1 MQRLLL
7 VISLHCFFIATLKA
21 EIGVL
26 VGAKAGFDI
35 AHLRKFEPITDYK
48 KTVKLGSDI
57 AGMLRLDFNKYISLQ
72 TEIEFIQKGQ
82 AWKNKTDTAKYY
94 GKWVMNY
101 VQFPILAVGRFGND
115 KVKAIVQLGPY
126 VSYWT
131 GGYTQSSVTIDKQ
144 SKNAITNKYEF
155 TTNNM
160 RVDVGW
166 ITGIGA
172 NIKVGKGWI
181 DVGARHQ
188 LGFLSINKK
197 NTGLPKL
204 YNCGVSFYVGYL
216 YTIK

>member
-7 VISLHCFFIATLKA
+7 VICLHCIFISTLKA

-26 VGAKAGFDI
+26 AGARAGFTI

-48 KTVKLGSDI
+48 KSVKLGSDI
-57 AGMLRLDFNKYISLQ
+57 AGVLRLDFNKYISLQ
-72 TEIEFIQKGQ
+72 TEVEFIQKGQ
-82 AWKNKTDTAKYY
+82 AWKMKQDSAKYY
-94 GKWVMNY
+94 SKYVINY

-115 KVKAIVQLGPY
+115 KVKGIIQLGPY

-131 GGYTQSSVTIDKQ
+131 GGYTQSAVTIDKQ
-144 SKNAITNKYEF
+144 SKNATTNKHQF
-155 TTNNM
+155 TTDNM
-160 RVDVGW
+160 RVDVGL

-197 NTGLPKL
+197 NTALPKL